1 MMLGNIT
8 RRTRQCFEELFDALT
23 DPQISERV
31 MFLMLSGY
39 VAVWALYA
47 TIAKSSQDIHPDM
60 AEMAIWSRQLSLGTP
75 KHPPLGAWLLHIWF
89 SVFPCSDWAYYLF
102 AMTLSGVSLWI
113 TWRISRRYLPPDKS
127 VTGIALLTL
136 VPFYNFFALKFN
148 ANAVLTPLWAA
159 ATLWFLLSFQTRRLE
174 WAALAGIGAAA
185 AMLGKYWSILLLAA
199 FGLTALIDQGRGRY
213 FRSWAPYISIAVGIV
228 LLMPHVDWMIVNHFR
243 TLNYAFEAHP
253 ASYLT
258 AIESAFGFIGG
269 SIVYIAVLIIFTLI
283 VGPVSLAAVSDV
295 FWPSQPERQIVAIV
309 FLTPFLLAVL
319 LALLL
324 EVHIEKI
331 WGISMMALLPIVLFS
346 SPLIHISRQA
356 GVIAVG
362 AAVVVPAA
370 MLVISPIVAVVV
382 HRIGVD
388 NYQDQY
394 ALMARALESAW
405 QKQTDKP
412 LRIVGSYSSLV
423 NGAAFY
429 INSQPAAFDLYGPA
443 ASPSLVDDESIRRDG
458 VAMICP
464 ETMYACMQMLNGYG
478 EHYHAVA
485 VDHVSLE
492 RNYLGEQGVPVAY
505 AIMII
510 PPNGR

>member
-1 MMLGNIT
+1 MMLSNFT
-8 RRTRQCFEELFDALT
+8 RRGRQCFEDLFDALT
-23 DPQISERV
+23 GPQSSNRV
-31 MFLMLSGY
+31 MVLTLGGY

-60 AEMAIWSRQLSLGTP
+60 AEMAVWSRQLSLGTP

-89 SVFPCSDWAYYLF
+89 GVFPRSDWSYYLF

-113 TWRISRRYLPPDKS
+113 AWRIARRYLPPNKS
-127 VTGIALLTL
+127 VTSIALLTL
-136 VPFYNFFALKFN
+136 VPFYNFFALKYN

-159 ATLWFLLSFQTRRLE
+159 ATWWFLLSFQTRRLE
-174 WAALAGIGAAA
+174 WAVLAGIGAAA

-199 FGLTALIDQGRGRY
+199 FGLAALIDQGRARY

-228 LLMPHVDWMIVNHFR
+228 FLMPHVDWLIVNHFR
-243 TLNYAFEAHP
+243 SLDYAFETHP

-269 SIVYIAVLIIFTLI
+269 SIAYIAIPIIFTLI
-283 VGPVSLAAVSDV
+283 VGPASLAAVSDV
-295 FWPSQPERQIVAIV
+295 FWPSEPERRFVAVI
-309 FLTPFLLAVL
+309 FWAPFLLAVL
-319 LALLL
+319 IAVLL
-324 EVHIEKI
+324 EVHIEKM
-331 WGISMMALLPIVLFS
+331 WGISMMTLLPIVLFS

-356 GVIAVG
+356 GVVAVG
-362 AAVVVPAA
+362 AAVVFPIG
-370 MLVISPIVAVVV
+370 MLAISPIVAVVV

-423 NGAAFY
+423 NGSAFY
-429 INSQPAAFDLYGPA
+429 INSQPAAFDLYSPA

-464 ETMYACMQMLNGYG
+464 EAMYACMQMLNGYG

-492 RNYLGEQGVPVAY
+492 RSYLGDQGVPVAY
-505 AIMII
+505 EIMII
-510 PPNGR
+510 PPNGQ